1 VRIHPDDTSVRV
13 FPHPPS
19 DKIWNETIADLRERP
34 GNGAHGKRVVTAERK
49 GQRTFAY
56 VATYDSRNSLGDL
69 GNEPRILEFSDGRV
83 GLSRDIFELMV
94 PIEFYNPTE
103 ILELIHKACV
113 YQVYWAFVN
122 SESVLNNVQK
132 NTTDNRTL
140 ARETPNLSATVQSK
154 LI

>member
-13 FPHPPS
+13 FPRPPS
-19 DKIWNETIADLRERP
+19 DKIWYESIVNLRERP
-34 GNGAHGKRVVTAERK
+34 SNGAHGKRVVTAERK

-56 VATYDSRNSLGDL
+56 VATYDSRNSLGDF

-94 PIEFYNPTE
+94 TIKFYNPTE
-103 ILELIHKACV
+103 ILELIYKACV

-122 SESVLNNVQK
+122 SESVLDNVQK
-132 NTTDNRTL
+132 NTIDTRTL